1 MRLVLPGHR
10 EWSGHLGPTERVDG
24 RARFDAVI
32 ERRELAG
39 ATRLP
44 PLAAHD
50 ALAPLAGPTR
60 LAPLAARDALAP
72 LAGPTRLAPL
82 AAHDAL
88 APLAGPTRL
97 APLAGLTRLAPLAGR
112 NLADLADL
120 AGRAR
125 RAGFARRPGLAW
137 LGRLL
142 PGLGQRLVARGQI
155 GRP

>member
-1 MRLVLPGHR
+1 VRLVLPGHR

-44 PLAAHD
+44 
-50 ALAPLAGPTR
+50 
-60 LAPLAARDALAP
+60 
-72 LAGPTRLAPL
+72 PL

>member
-1 MRLVLPGHR
+1 VRLVLPGHR

-60 LAPLAARDALAP
+60 LAPLAARDAL
-72 LAGPTRLAPL
+72 T
-82 AAHDAL
+82 
-88 APLAGPTRL
+88 
-97 APLAGLTRLAPLAGR
+97 PLAGLTRLAPLAGR

>member
-82 AAHDAL
+82 AGL
-88 APLAGPTRL
+88 TRL

>member
-82 AAHDAL
+82 A
-88 APLAGPTRL
+88 
-97 APLAGLTRLAPLAGR
+97 GLTRLAPLAGR